1 MKRHLVTA
9 AIGGGIGG
17 LLDAIYATVLWG
29 VILGSNPAGIWQS
42 VAAGLLGKASF
53 DGGNATAALGLAL
66 HFFIAFVMAL
76 VYVLA
81 STSMG
86 DFVLELKREKAP
98 ITVANFVSYVDKK
111 FYDGTIFHR
120 VIGGFMIQGGGFT
133 ENMEQKATK
142 PPIKNEGGN
151 GLKNDTYTLVMAR
164 TSVPDSATSQFFI
177 NVKSND
183 FLNRDK

>member
-81 STSMG
+81 SRRLPVLLSRPILMG
-86 DFVLELKREKAP
+86 VLYGFVLY
-98 ITVANFVSYVDKK
+98 VVMNFVVVPLSA
-111 FYDGTIFHR
+111 
-120 VIGGFMIQGGGFT
+120 IGWRT
-133 ENMEQKATK
+133 
-142 PPIKNEGGN
+142 P
-151 GLKNDTYTLVMAR
+151 TLVGSIRALIPHILFVGPAISLIAARRAR
-164 TSVPDSATSQFFI
+164 TA
-177 NVKSND
+177 
-183 FLNRDK
+183 